1 MKEVRLKRRH
11 CRIPAVCQFGEK
23 AELWRQRKIA
33 GGQGRG
39 AGGRL
44 GGAQGTSGQCNCS
57 VWRLD
62 PEWTAPRVKPDARYG
77 VWEIRP
83 CQCRSISC
91 NKWTTLV
98 GMVSVGVAL
107 MVGGHGV
114 CGKSLLSA

>member
-44 GGAQGTSGQCNCS
+44 GGAQGTSGAVQLLC
-57 VWRLD
+57 V
-62 PEWTAPRVKPDARYG
+62 AFGPRMD
-77 VWEIRP
+77 
-83 CQCRSISC
+83 S
-91 NKWTTLV
+91 T
-98 GMVSVGVAL
+98 
-107 MVGGHGV
+107 
-114 CGKSLLSA
+114 KSEA